1 MKRNALF
8 AAIAAIAVS
17 AASWAGPGMGYG
29 MGGGMGYGP
38 GGAHCMQGMEVLG
51 LTAEQRDK
59 IAAIEAEAAP
69 QRLALM
75 ASMRELRTQ
84 AFRSGQPAD
93 PSYAAM
99 EELRR
104 QMFDLNQETRARVDA
119 VLTPEQRSQW
129 RPGWRGAPW
138 RG

>member
-1 MKRNALF
+1 MKRNALIAAV
-8 AAIAAIAVS
+8 AAIVVS
-17 AASWAGPGMGYG
+17 AAAWAGPGMGYG
-29 MGGGMGYGP
+29 MGGGMGPGP
-38 GGAHCMQGMEVLG
+38 GGGHCMQGMEVLG
-51 LTAEQRDK
+51 LTVEQRDK
-59 IAAIEAEAAP
+59 LAAIESEVAP

-75 ASMRELRTQ
+75 GSMRDLRTQ
-84 AFRSGQPAD
+84 GA
-93 PSYAAM
+93 SYSAM

-119 VLTPEQRSQW
+119 VLTPEQRAQW